1 MLQLHIAV
9 YKHNHYEWEWVEIIE
24 PRTKEH
30 MYANLTTGECVWDPP
45 PGVKIKKTD
54 NNQWWELFDPNT
66 SRFYYYNASSQKT
79 VWHRPTNCDIIP
91 LAKLQTLKQNT
102 EVRNEDL
109 DRLSSK
115 REISTQTPVAQTRR
129 EHPKNIRTGSIKS
142 GGAPQTSPNVSRK
155 QRFSRQD
162 SNSSQSSS
170 SRHDSFKEVN
180 GENVRRRSSQSSQS
194 TQAGYS
200 SSSPPVPSSVLR
212 RESSTDM
219 SPRGYDSPR
228 SGRAHSMQR
237 SVSEVTPSALPVRSN
252 SYRFTNYGRD
262 DSQPHYAKIRAH
274 DDSDL
279 SYSNRSKRHGSD
291 YGSRSDSYSS
301 PNPEMYSSAFGYST
315 NQNSVPQE
323 LHDRLYSPVLTT
335 NKDQECIAF
344 SQDIVA
350 QQGHASPIPQKQ
362 KLRSFP
368 RTNPSFVGVPK
379 RNGSTT
385 YKRLNVEQQPVS
397 YEPTSVPDPG
407 TFGTSDIVIAPG
419 DYVGGHYYHPHER
432 SDSDTSHSSTRAV
445 RHERADS
452 QTSFS
457 SRNRDLS
464 DSQSSQGSLRD
475 MHSSHGSLRL
485 QQLQSEMKGFN
496 DSISSRGSH
505 KSAGDIDIVH
515 VKSGSQLSHD
525 SRVSDDS
532 EPDYANVPTQ
542 SERTP
547 SFPTNLNDATNFKE
561 VLKDNQNIVNY
572 PEDFQPNTNR
582 HSREKVIL
590 NYPHDFQIDP
600 SMLNEQYGHLMN
612 RGHRSAPVFEN
623 FPGEVELNQSF
634 EDVEDASNMYSVN
647 DSPPGFDL
655 SHHTSLK
662 RKKPEK
668 GDSLTGSPAME
679 KSHSMQAD
687 MMQQR
692 PASMVVP
699 YQTETNVSIS
709 PSIGSLNRQNRAGTA
724 PPIRSASP
732 LSQKQ
737 KLHSETD
744 IENYMNRHKKGLF
757 GKKISYEAML
767 VWQKDLI
774 QKPILRTED
783 KGVKKDACEV
793 FRLIQVYMADRKG
806 KGTQISNAQEIIIKG
821 WHCVALRDE
830 IYMQLCKQTT
840 DNPKLESLQ
849 KGWELMAVCLNFF
862 PPTVKFK
869 TYLEG
874 YISRY
879 MDTDDDLP
887 DLIVSQADGML
898 IPISHFAKQCNKRL
912 EKMVQSGPKK
922 GQRKPNI
929 DEIEQAKKSIFN
941 PSMFGSTLE
950 EILALQCERFP
961 DRKLPWL
968 QTTLSEE
975 VLRLNGA
982 QTEGIFRVPGDID
995 EVNALKIKCD
1005 QWIIPSDCPDPHIPA
1020 SLLKLWYREL
1030 QEPLIPPEFYEECIE
1045 NFQNPEEAI
1054 EVVNKLPDINRLV
1067 LAYLI
1072 RFLQV
1077 FAAEDNSKVTKMDVN
1092 NLAMVMA
1099 PNCLRCESLEPQVIF
1114 ENTRKEMGFI
1124 RTLIQNLD
1132 TSFMEGIV

>member
-1 MLQLHIAV
+1 MHQHTKV
-9 YKHNHYEWEWVEIIE
+9 YSSGMANQQMYMYMFTSETVE
-24 PRTKEH
+24 
-30 MYANLTTGECVWDPP
+30 YSSCQASCQVDFYYS
-45 PGVKIKKTD
+45 KKTD

-102 EVRNEDL
+102 EVRNDDL

-115 REISTQTPVAQTRR
+115 REIATQTPVPQTRR
-129 EHPKNIRTGSIKS
+129 EHPKNVRTGSIKA
-142 GGAPQTSPNVSRK
+142 GVAAQTSPVVSRK

-162 SNSSQSSS
+162 STSSQSSS
-170 SRHDSFKEVN
+170 SRHDSFKEHSVN

-194 TQAGYS
+194 TTAGYS
-200 SSSPPVPSSVLR
+200 SSSPPVSSAVIR
-212 RESSTDM
+212 RDSSTEM

-228 SGRAHSMQR
+228 VNRAHSMQR
-237 SVSEVTPSALPVRSN
+237 SVSEVSPGGLPVRSN
-252 SYRFTNYGRD
+252 SYRFTNYGRE

-274 DDSDL
+274 DDSEL
-279 SYSNRSKRHGSD
+279 QYSNSAKRQGSD

-301 PNPEMYSSAFGYST
+301 PHHEMYNSAFGYST

-323 LHDRLYSPVLTT
+323 LHERLYSPVLPLRQE
-335 NKDQECIAF
+335 QECIAF

-350 QQGHASPIPQKQ
+350 QQGHASPIPQKP

-397 YEPTSVPDPG
+397 YDPTSAPDT
-407 TFGTSDIVIAPG
+407 TFITSDIQMAPG

-432 SDSDTSHSSTRAV
+432 SDSDTSHSSTRAI

-457 SRNRDLS
+457 SRNKDLS

-496 DSISSRGSH
+496 DSISSRGSL
-505 KSAGDIDIVH
+505 KSAGDVDIVH
-515 VKSGSQLSHD
+515 VRSGSQVSHD
-525 SRVSDDS
+525 SRLSDNDS
-532 EPDYANVPTQ
+532 EPDYANVPSQ

-547 SFPTNLNDATNFKE
+547 SFPKHLNDASSYKE
-561 VLKDNQNIVNY
+561 VLKDNQNILNY
-572 PEDFQPNTNR
+572 PEDFQPDR
-582 HSREKVIL
+582 HSKEKQVIF
-590 NYPHDFQIDP
+590 NYPHDFQLEKVG
-600 SMLNEQYGHLMN
+600 SNNLFNEQYGHLMN
-612 RGHRSAPVFEN
+612 RGHRSTPVFEN
-623 FPGEVELNQSF
+623 FPQEVELNQSF
-634 EDVEDASNMYSVN
+634 EDVDDGSNMFN

-655 SHHTSLK
+655 SHHPSLK

-668 GDSLTGSPAME
+668 GDSVTGSPAME

-687 MMQQR
+687 MIQQR

-699 YQTETNVSIS
+699 YQTESNVCIS

-737 KLHSETD
+737 KLHSDSD

-767 VWQKDLI
+767 VWQKDPI

-793 FRLIQVYMADRKG
+793 FRLIQVYMGDRKG
-806 KGTQISNAQEIIIKG
+806 KGTQLSSAQEIIIKG

-840 DNPKLESLQ
+840 DNPKPESLQ

-869 TYLEG
+869 TYLDG
-874 YISRY
+874 YISRH
-879 MDTDDDLP
+879 METEDDLP
-887 DLIVSQADGML
+887 DLIVSQADVNL
-898 IPISHFAKQCNKRL
+898 TPISHFAQQCCKRL
-912 EKMVQSGPKK
+912 EKMVQCGPKK

-950 EILALQCERFP
+950 EILDLQKDRFP

-1045 NFQNPEEAI
+1045 NYQNSEEAI

-1114 ENTRKEMGFI
+1114 ENTRKEMGFL